1 MKKENKFEKLEIV
14 LKGSP
19 DVEKY
24 NEEIL
29 ACIKEINERTQ
40 HRLILPVLDGYADAN
55 EYKIN
60 LFRAK
65 DQALILTKAIELR
78 NVELPNEKRIILMQE
93 ILNLIS
99 EGLHIH
105 EQYEHNKKIISPI
118 TEVFKLPSE
127 EIIKDSY
134 LHYHYWILLIKSILI
149 KKIRD
154 EAIFYDLNSEKI
166 ITPEN
171 DKEGISGLW
180 ADMKIDIRAPL
191 NIKIKWKGAQ
201 NKLAELIHELESKGW
216 IEAITDGNR
225 WEISNSIYDLF
236 DLSDRKKEG
245 SDQRKSFYEEIKKYR
260 RDENYVHTNKKRKE
274 NSFEGIKPVK
284 AQKGKSIAK

>member
-1 MKKENKFEKLEIV
+1 M
-14 LKGSP
+14 
-19 DVEKY
+19 
-24 NEEIL
+24 
-29 ACIKEINERTQ
+29 
-40 HRLILPVLDGYADAN
+40 
-55 EYKIN
+55 
-60 LFRAK
+60 
-65 DQALILTKAIELR
+65 
-78 NVELPNEKRIILMQE
+78 
-93 ILNLIS
+93 
-99 EGLHIH
+99 
-105 EQYEHNKKIISPI
+105 
-118 TEVFKLPSE
+118 PSE